1 MDTPVTTLQK
11 PTFAKESY
19 ASLIEIEFKPGKKD
33 ELVTIAEEMRADLE
47 KLDGIKQF
55 ILIDRGDNKAMAL
68 AFYSNRAQQE
78 AATLNAEKLQDRWEH
93 LVAMPPVRTGCNVL
107 VHQIF

>member
-33 ELVTIAEEMRADLE
+33 ELVAISEEMRADME

-55 ILIDRGDNKAMAL
+55 ILIDRGDDKAL
-68 AFYSNRAQQE
+68 AVGFYSNRAQQE
-78 AATLNAEKLQDRWEH
+78 AATPNAEKLLERWEH
-93 LVAMPPVRTGCNVL
+93 LVTTPPVRTGCNVL